1 MNRIDKVSSRNRKA
15 VNLRVDADLVEAAKS
30 MNMNLSQIFESS
42 LRQAVSEERKRQ
54 WVEEN
59 REAID
64 EHNER
69 VAREGTLGMKIWA
82 AKHGPV

>member
-1 MNRIDKVSSRNRKA
+1 MNRLDKVSNRSRKA
-15 VNLRVDADLVEAAKS
+15 VNLTVDAGLVEAAKS
-30 MNMNLSQIFESS
+30 MGMNLSQIFEST
-42 LRQAVSEERKRQ
+42 LKQAVSEERKRR

-82 AKHGPV
+82 ARHGPV

>member
-1 MNRIDKVSSRNRKA
+1 MNRLDKVSNRSRKA
-15 VNLRVDADLVEAAKS
+15 VNLTVDAGLVEAAKS
-30 MNMNLSQIFESS
+30 MGMNLSQIFEST
-42 LRQAVSEERKRQ
+42 LKQAVSEERKRR

-59 REAID
+59 QEAID